1 LSNSDKRNSQSRTAI
16 VAGINR
22 YESDSAIQTLNGAE
36 NDAKEVYE
44 RLQSNGKFEISNSQF
59 LLGGDA
65 TRKNILKA
73 VSDVFR
79 KDVSY
84 DVVAL
89 YFSGHGIV
97 DKNKAGYIAPYDMD
111 PEDPFVSGINME
123 DLRTV
128 IQESKNNASVIML
141 LDCCHAG
148 IAAKDKI
155 RSGPSTKQV
164 LDTERELIEH
174 QFQKMVEVEV
184 EVESPG
190 QPSTQDA
197 ARGAVILASSEANAV
212 SRERNNYV
220 HSDNDKPHAHGAFTY
235 HLIEG
240 IDGKAADQSGVITI
254 GSLKKYIEDKML
266 SEDRQIP
273 VHYVAGA
280 TRIDSIQVAISGDRY
295 HATIDKL
302 VSTTQGLIVVKYDR
316 SELTDF
322 QYLTLATKK
331 VGELANLDSN
341 NADLPLLRKVIQD
354 GILAYAQP
362 TSEWLAKNLEYARP
376 RINAIEG
383 GLYDYRL
390 PDMIFNLSYDKLQKM
405 DQTTLKILT
414 TVLAEVARDTEFKAD
429 DDPNLNRFYYQ
440 LRALVLGSRGRV
452 I

>member
-1 LSNSDKRNSQSRTAI
+1 LSNSNKKNPQSRTAI
-16 VAGINR
+16 IAGINR
-22 YESDSAIQTLNGAE
+22 YESDSDIQTLNGAE
-36 NDAKEVYE
+36 NDAKEVCE
-44 RLQSNGKFEISNSQF
+44 RLQNNGNFEISENRY
-59 LLGGDA
+59 LIGRDA

-79 KDVSY
+79 KDVNY

-97 DKNKAGYIAPYDMD
+97 DKNNVGYIAPYDMD

-123 DLRTV
+123 QLRTV
-128 IQESKNNASVIML
+128 IYESKNQASVIML

-148 IAAKDKI
+148 IAAKDKMK
-155 RSGPSTKQV
+155 SGPVTTQV
-164 LDTERELIEH
+164 LDTERNLIST
-174 QFQKMVEVEV
+174 QFQKMI
-184 EVESPG
+184 ESPG
-190 QPSTQDA
+190 QPGTEPT

-212 SRERNNYV
+212 SRERNNYK
-220 HSDNDKPHAHGAFTY
+220 HSDNDSPHSHGAFTF

-240 IDGKAADQSGVITI
+240 IDGKAADQSGIITI

-280 TRIDSIQVAISGDRY
+280 TRIDSIHMAISQDRY
-295 HATIDKL
+295 HATVEKL
-302 VSTTQGLIVVKYDR
+302 LSTVQGLVVVKYVN
-316 SELTDF
+316 SEFTDF
-322 QYLTLATKK
+322 QYLTLAAKK

-341 NADLPLLRKVIQD
+341 NAEVPRLLNVIQD
-354 GILAYAQP
+354 GIAAYAQP

-376 RINAIEG
+376 KINTIEG
-383 GLYDYRL
+383 GLYDFRL
-390 PDMIFNLSYDKLQKM
+390 PDMIFNLSYDKLQRM

-414 TVLAEVARDTEFKAD
+414 TVLAEVARNTEFKAGN
-429 DDPNLNRFYYQ
+429 DPNLNRFYHQ
-440 LRALVLGSRGRV
+440 LRASVQGSRGRA